1 MPLNE
6 INTNKAVVINTN
18 YDIYGPRYYL
28 QNLTNIPNSFIG
40 WYKLTLLI
48 MNTCQ
53 TIVTIVLLC
62 GQPVLASIT
71 VWQYC
76 TKIHKIC

>member
-1 MPLNE
+1 MNIFCVPLNE
-6 INTNKAVVINTN
+6 IKTVVRHTN
-18 YDIYGPRYYL
+18 YGIYGPRYWL
-28 QNLTNIPNSFIG
+28 HNLTNIPNSFIG

-76 TKIHKIC
+76 TKKI